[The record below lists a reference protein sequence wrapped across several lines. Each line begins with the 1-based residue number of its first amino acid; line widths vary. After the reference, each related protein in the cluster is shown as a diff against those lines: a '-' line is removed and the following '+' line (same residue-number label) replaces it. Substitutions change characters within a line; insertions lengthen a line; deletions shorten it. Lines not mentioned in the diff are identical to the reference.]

1 MQNEAL
7 FRDKPV
13 WSAIFSMAIPSVF
26 TILVMIVYNMADMF
40 FIGRLGDTAQV
51 GAISIVGPVF
61 SLLSAV
67 STMIGV
73 GGCATIAK
81 ALGGGQTENARTC
94 ASLCGWTFLLFG
106 VVFAAA
112 ALVFTDPLLRMLG
125 ATPDMWHY
133 AGSYM
138 RILALGA
145 PVMLFSQGMAMLIR
159 SEGAI
164 KEGLIG
170 NLSGTV
176 VNLIL
181 DPVFILGLKWGVAG
195 AAAATVLGN
204 LVGSVYFVCYIL
216 RKSGILNL
224 KPQCALRSPGSLLP
238 MMALGLPNALS
249 SILSGLASTFS
260 NRLLSAYGTSAIAAM
275 GAAGK
280 ITMLVGLVQMGICM
294 GVQPMMAYNYGA
306 GNLARLKEILLNRS
320 ARGVC
325 GRCHNRR
332 VQPCQTHPDWA
343 FPAAAGSRGH
353 GREDR
358 GISASCGAGI
368 GPLLSK
374 REFPSGRGKRA
385 IGNRSLRPAPG
396 SCPDPPAVSDGI
408 FFWLCRYRLGPYGQR
423 RDFRPHWPAC
433 LSVAIWQAE
442 NTAAF
447 SRSAW
452 FCCNKMNCRS
462 RNQPGS
468 IMLWIRAETDWEIF

>member
-1 MQNEAL
+1 MQNESL

-13 WSAIFSMAIPSVF
+13 WSAIFSMAIPSAF

-81 ALGGGQTENARTC
+81 ALGGGNTEDARTY

-106 VVFAAA
+106 CAFSLIV
-112 ALVFTDPLLRMLG
+112 LLFTNPLLRALG
-125 ATPDMWHY
+125 TTADMVHY
-133 AGSYM
+133 AGIYM

-145 PVMLFSQGMAMLIR
+145 PAMLFSQGMAMLIR

-176 VNLIL
+176 VNLVL
-181 DPVFILGLKWGVAG
+181 DPVFILVLNWGVAG

-204 LVGSVYFVCYIL
+204 LVGSIYFAYYTL
-216 RKSGILNL
+216 RKSNVLNL
-224 KPQCALRSPGSLLP
+224 KPQCALRRPTALFP

-260 NRLLSAYGTSAIAAM
+260 NRLLSGYGTNAIAAM

-280 ITMLVGLVQMGICM
+280 ITMIIGLVQMGICM

-306 GNLARLKEILLNRS
+306 RNLSRLKEILLKTALLAIAVGILTTVGCSVSRHTLIGLFL
-320 ARGVC
+320 RE
-325 GRCHNRR
+325 
-332 VQPCQTHPDWA
+332 QT
-343 FPAAAGSRGH
+343 AAAMGEQMVVFLLLAGPVLGLYYLSSNFLQAAGNAPLATVTSVLRQGAVLIPLLYLMAYLFGFTGIAMAH
-353 GREDR
+353 TASDM
-358 GISASCGAGI
+358 ISALI
-368 GPLLSK
+368 GL
-374 REFPSGRGKRA
+374 F
-385 IGNRSLRPAPG
+385 
-396 SCPDPPAVSDGI
+396 
-408 FFWLCRYRLGPYGQR
+408 
-423 RDFRPHWPAC
+423 AC
-433 LSVAIWQAE
+433 LWQFRRLKIQLL
-442 NTAAF
+442 TPD
-447 SRSAW
+447 
-452 FCCNKMNCRS
+452 
-462 RNQPGS
+462 QHGS
-468 IMLWIRAETDWEIF
+468 IPIK

>member
-181 DPVFILGLKWGVAG
+181 DPVFILGLNWGVAG

-204 LVGSVYFVCYIL
+204 LVGSAYFAYYIL

-306 GNLARLKEILLNRS
+306 GNLARLKEILLKT
-320 ARGVC
+320 ALL
-325 GRCHNRR
+325 
-332 VQPCQTHPDWA
+332 
-343 FPAAAGSRGH
+343 AAAVGVVTTVGCSLARHTLIGLFLRQQEAAAMGEKIAVFLLLAGPVLGLYYLSANFLQAAGNAPLATAASVLRQGAVLIPLLYLMAFLFGFTGIAIAH
-353 GREDR
+353 TASDV
-358 GISASCGAGI
+358 ISALI
-368 GPLLSK
+368 GL
-374 REFPSGRGKRA
+374 F
-385 IGNRSLRPAPG
+385 
-396 SCPDPPAVSDGI
+396 
-408 FFWLCRYRLGPYGQR
+408 
-423 RDFRPHWPAC
+423 AC
-433 LSVAIWQAE
+433 LWQFRRLK
-442 NTAAF
+442 T
-447 SRSAW
+447 
-452 FCCNKMNCRS
+452 
-462 RNQPGS
+462 QLLTPDQHGS
-468 IMLWIRAETDWEIF
+468 IPIK